1 MMMQDNQITISGYV
15 GTAVEFR
22 DQNGP
27 PWAMFRV
34 GSTPRYFDRQFNAW
48 RDLETTWVTVK
59 ATRDLAQNIAD
70 SLKVGEPVLVTGK
83 LRTQVWES
91 KEGESRRSEVLHAT
105 AVCHDLNRGTSAF
118 QRVDRTMAPPTPT
131 DSDDVA
137 VIETLDSQTRPA
149 A

>member
-1 MMMQDNQITISGYV
+1 MMQDNQITISGYV
-15 GTAVEFR
+15 GTAVEYR

-27 PWAMFRV
+27 PWAMFRI

-59 ATRDLAQNIAD
+59 VTRDLARNIAD

-83 LRTQVWES
+83 LRTQLWES
-91 KEGESRRSEVLHAT
+91 KEGESRRSEVLHAN
-105 AVCHDLNRGTSAF
+105 AVCHDLNRGTSIF
-118 QRVDRTMAPPTPT
+118 QRVDRMATAPTPT

-137 VIETLDSQTRPA
+137 MIETLASQTRPA